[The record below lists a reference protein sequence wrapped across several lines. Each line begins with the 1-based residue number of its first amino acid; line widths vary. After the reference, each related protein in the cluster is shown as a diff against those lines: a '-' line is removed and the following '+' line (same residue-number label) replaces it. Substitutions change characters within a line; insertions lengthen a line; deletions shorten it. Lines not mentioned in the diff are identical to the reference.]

1 LTVLTGAFLATTL
14 VLAAGLATTFLAGAL
29 TVLTGAFLATTLV
42 LAAGL
47 AAVFLAAG
55 LLTDL
60 ATAFVA
66 GLTGFLVLVL
76 GIY

>member
-1 LTVLTGAFLATTL
+1 
-14 VLAAGLATTFLAGAL
+14 
-29 TVLTGAFLATTLV
+29 
-42 LAAGL
+42 
-47 AAVFLAAG
+47 LAAG